1 MWQRGRDELLRG
13 HAGHILGLDGA
24 TAALRVAQ
32 VVETYLMRRLHD
44 TVYPWLLRRCGKDE
58 RRFVDA
64 LRQARCGRRRDI
76 SAPKYACDLD
86 DETRKAASAL
96 RDATSPLDKLLCMK
110 RVTSALTR
118 DVDRTYQQRLL
129 RVSDGPVPIVPELAT
144 DDVIDLIVYLFVSHR
159 DTRSIPF
166 LPTDLKYIQMFH
178 FVQVST
184 SALGF
189 FLSNFEVANDVL
201 LDKDNAK
208 TTLPYSCSSHRAP
221 LTSDK
226 GCPSKKEVTP
236 GDYTTTQI
244 LQASRDEF
252 AAAREVLTARKAS
265 CGPA

>member
-144 DDVIDLIVYLFVSHR
+144 DDVPRLCPFEIVFANLICF
-159 DTRSIPF
+159 
-166 LPTDLKYIQMFH
+166 K
-178 FVQVST
+178 
-184 SALGF
+184 
-189 FLSNFEVANDVL
+189 
-201 LDKDNAK
+201 
-208 TTLPYSCSSHRAP
+208 
-221 LTSDK
+221 
-226 GCPSKKEVTP
+226 
-236 GDYTTTQI
+236 
-244 LQASRDEF
+244 SRDLF
-252 AAAREVLTARKAS
+252 KT
-265 CGPA
+265 